1 MKSFVQQSRVGKV
14 SCVPARQQANN
25 SGGRKGHAEATRSFY
40 WDKRG
45 INSAESKKAG
55 TEWKRSRREEGAA
68 NAHPEQKSKIL
79 KDTERRGTIKEEW
92 GEKPLE
98 QSLSHNWKQRLEFGR
113 GSEAIRSE
121 NRKVKDVGTEQA
133 PWITELG
140 ANP

>member
-1 MKSFVQQSRVGKV
+1 MEEKQEGRRCDECSPGAKVQDFE
-14 SCVPARQQANN
+14 
-25 SGGRKGHAEATRSFY
+25 GHREA
-40 WDKRG
+40 WDDQRG
-45 INSAESKKAG
+45 M
-55 TEWKRSRREEGAA
+55 
-68 NAHPEQKSKIL
+68 
-79 KDTERRGTIKEEW
+79 

-113 GSEAIRSE
+113 WDRQAIRSE